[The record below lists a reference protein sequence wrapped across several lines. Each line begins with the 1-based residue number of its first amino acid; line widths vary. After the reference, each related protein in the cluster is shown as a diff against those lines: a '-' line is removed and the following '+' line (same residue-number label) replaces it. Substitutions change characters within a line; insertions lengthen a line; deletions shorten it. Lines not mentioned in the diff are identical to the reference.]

1 MTQLE
6 LVDGVVRGSGFLT
19 QLARRPVTVIGTARD
34 AAAVVTT
41 LKPAGAYLRVEP
53 VATGAD
59 LTGDA
64 LVVVTAATALR
75 ARAVVAARRAGVPV
89 LADLDVAWLA
99 SGAEAFAISGVNA
112 GAAAQLVATLL
123 TAHAHS
129 VVVFG
134 DDAAGLGRE
143 SDVLLVEPSTEQLS
157 AMQVFRPRVAV
168 MLRGA
173 SPLAVRLT
181 SHQTLRD
188 CVVAVDD
195 PAVRA
200 LARVSRARVVWLSPE
215 HALDHGVYI
224 EGNRIA
230 ARLNGRH
237 VEEICPVDGVPMPEL
252 EASLAAV
259 ACALWAGLDPETIGA
274 ALVRRFATERG
285 RADRRLTP
293 AVAGRASV
301 GLANARTL
309 VSRALALLLPGYAE
323 HRHGSA
329 GAVASVGGFGGR
341 PEPPKSLRYAEHRHG
356 AAGAVASVGGFGGSS
371 GGGAPHGGRLGG
383 RPEPPKVN

>member
-6 LVDGVVRGSGFLT
+6 LVDGMVRGSGFLT

-41 LKPAGAYLRVEP
+41 LKPADAYLRVEP

-99 SGAEAFAISGVNA
+99 SGAEAFAICGVNA
-112 GAAAQLVATLL
+112 QLAAQLVTTLL

-143 SDVLLVEPSTEQLS
+143 SDVLLVEPSVDQLS

-173 SPLAVRLT
+173 APLAVRLT
-181 SHQTLRD
+181 SHQTPRD
-188 CVVAVDD
+188 CVVAVDE
-195 PAVRA
+195 PADRA
-200 LARVSRARVVWLSPE
+200 LANVSRARVVWLSPE
-215 HALDHGVYI
+215 HALDHGVYVAR
-224 EGNRIA
+224 NRIA
-230 ARLNGRH
+230 ARLNGRL
-237 VEEICPVDGVPMPEL
+237 EEICPVDGIPAPEL
-252 EASLAAV
+252 EATLAAV
-259 ACALWAGLDPETIGA
+259 ACALWAGLDPEAIGA
-274 ALVRRFATERG
+274 ALVCRFATERA
-285 RADRRLTP
+285 RTDRRLTP
-293 AVAGRASV
+293 AAAGRASL
-301 GLANARTL
+301 GFAGTRTL
-309 VSRALALLLPGYAE
+309 AARALAMLLPRYAE
-323 HRHGSA
+323 HRPGSA
-329 GAVASVGGFGGR
+329 GAVANVGGFGGR
-341 PEPPKSLRYAEHRHG
+341 PEPPK
-356 AAGAVASVGGFGGSS
+356 V
-371 GGGAPHGGRLGG
+371 
-383 RPEPPKVN
+383 KVN